1 MASTRNRE
9 NWDAPQRHPDHKRP
23 VTRRE
28 FVAQGFMSGS
38 AFALSGG
45 VFSLFANP
53 REAFGALSGD
63 LQPLLANPCDIA
75 TVGAGKIPFICFDL
89 AGGANIAGSNVL
101 VGQEGG
107 QMDFLGT
114 SGYEKLGLPGD
125 MVPGLNDPVSGLPYA
140 NTDFGLA
147 FHSDSPFKRGMELS
161 MSPGRAAN
169 LNGAIIPARS
179 DNDTGNNPHNPLYGI
194 ARAGADGSILTLA
207 GTENTD
213 SGGNSMI
220 PAMMMNPELRP
231 TKVDRPGDVTGLVD
245 TGQLVGILGPDDATA
260 VMESI
265 YRITDRKMG
274 VVDAGQQVQ
283 AGDVIK
289 DMVKCGYLKAADIAD
304 RFGDTPL
311 DPALDPAIVGPNGI
325 FTEAEFND
333 NGRDGQEFRKTASM
347 MKLVINGFAG
357 AGCIEMGGYDYH
369 GGRRAEGEVKARRA
383 LHGCLHRVRG
393 AHRRAA
399 HDVRLQR
406 RLAVLERRDRQL
418 AGRPRQGRMGERQ
431 LLDRRLLLHG
441 LQPLWPGDAAR
452 RDRRRA
458 GVAPAA
464 RLHGC
469 RRLGAARGDAG
480 GQQRQPAREH
490 GHPQLHGPARRGRQL
505 RQPVPEPRSRRQL
518 AARRDDR
525 VRRDRQRDD
534 RAPEPCLSLPSP
546 QGVCVSLEPVVGDAP
561 PPASFCPG
569 EESP

>member
-369 GGRRAEGEVKARRA
+369 GGRRAEGEVKDERAGRCMGACIEYAARIGVPLMMYVFSDGSLSSNGAIDNSPEGRGKGEWVSDNSSTAASFFMVYNPYGRATLRGATVDEQALHQQLGYMDAGGSVQRAATPAANNVNLLVNTVILNYMA
-383 LHGCLHRVRG
+383 LHGEEGNFANLF
-393 AHRRAA
+393 
-399 HDVRLQR
+399 
-406 RLAVLERRDRQL
+406 
-418 AGRPRQGRMGERQ
+418 PN
-431 LLDRRLLLHG
+431 HG
-441 LQPLWPGDAAR
+441 LGDSSLRDAMTAFDAIVNGTIGPLN
-452 RDRRRA
+452 
-458 GVAPAA
+458 PA
-464 RLHGC
+464 
-469 RRLGAARGDAG
+469 
-480 GQQRQPAREH
+480 
-490 GHPQLHGPARRGRQL
+490 
-505 RQPVPEPRSRRQL
+505 
-518 AARRDDR
+518 
-525 VRRDRQRDD
+525 
-534 RAPEPCLSLPSP
+534 
-546 QGVCVSLEPVVGDAP
+546 
-561 PPASFCPG
+561 
-569 EESP
+569 